1 MNGPLPDL
9 YLTVEV
15 LEVMLQQSSEVN
27 YVLIAAGIAGKQT
40 SVVSLEQSHPTAN
53 GECQK
58 ASLNYPLSLF
68 SLAQFHYFD
77 SFDFHK
83 FTT

>member
-1 MNGPLPDL
+1 MVVLLPDL

-27 YVLIAAGIAGKQT
+27 YVLVAAGIAGKQT

-58 ASLNYPLSLF
+58 ASLNSPLSLL
-68 SLAQFHYFD
+68 SQFHYFD
-77 SFDFHK
+77 SLVSQK
-83 FTT
+83 FTTSQ

>member
-1 MNGPLPDL
+1 MVVLLPDL

-15 LEVMLQQSSEVN
+15 SEVMLQQSREVN
-27 YVLIAAGIAGKQT
+27 YVLVAAGIAGKQT

-58 ASLNYPLSLF
+58 ASLNSPLSLL
-68 SLAQFHYFD
+68 SQFHYFD
-77 SFDFHK
+77 SFVFQK
-83 FTT
+83 FTTSQ

>member
-1 MNGPLPDL
+1 MVVLLPDL

-27 YVLIAAGIAGKQT
+27 YVLVAAGIAGKQT

-58 ASLNYPLSLF
+58 ASLNSPLSLL
-68 SLAQFHYFD
+68 SQFHYFD
-77 SFDFHK
+77 SFVFQK
-83 FTT
+83 FTTSQ